1 MFGSWSSLG
10 AGNVGELVLGELV
23 MLGAGNV
30 GELVMLRAGNVWSW

>member
-10 AGNVGELVLGELV
+10 AGNARELVLGELV

-30 GELVMLRAGNVWSW
+30 GELVMLRAGNVGSW